1 MWARLAQLS
10 AVLTARPGLTLLV
23 WALAFVIGAIW
34 WLVLVRRAEI
44 RRDEERQR
52 LNRIMR
58 ASHCPS
64 PRAPGFPAKRVG

>member
-10 AVLTARPGLTLLV
+10 HVLSARPGLTLLV

-52 LNRIMR
+52 LNRQMQLR
-58 ASHCPS
+58 KLS
-64 PRAPGFPAKRVG
+64 PRAPGFPSKRVG